1 MYGNYIL
8 ACLPCLEPTMAF
20 MPPLLKKLYIAL
32 NSTNGFIVMAAN

>member
-20 MPPLLKKLYIAL
+20 IPPLLKKTIHSLKLHKQVY
-32 NSTNGFIVMAAN
+32 SDGC